1 MPIKGT
7 RPNGGRADKRR
18 HMDAQE
24 SIKLL
29 IRRIEKNLGELRT
42 FVDDER
48 NAEQDR
54 KHAKMLLDDGEEK
67 LAQAQRI
74 AEELQRHG

>member
-1 MPIKGT
+1 
-7 RPNGGRADKRR
+7 
-18 HMDAQE
+18 MDAQE

-48 NAEQDR
+48 NAERDR

-67 LAQAQRI
+67 LAQARRI